1 MSLLKKYVQELEDQG
16 SVEALPAFL
25 EFFINDVMIKFELK
39 PMRKEFLKGYA
50 SFSKKFTHKELRKIA
65 LKSCAYYSAITD
77 SVFLLINRFFPDEGS
92 CVTTIV
98 DIDGYDVFVNL
109 RNDPFVDIIS

>member
-1 MSLLKKYVQELEDQG
+1 MFMLNEYVQNLEERG
-16 SVEALPAFL
+16 SIFSGSDDFESS
-25 EFFINDVMIKFELK
+25 INEVMIQFQLK
-39 PMRKEFLKGYA
+39 PMRKELLKGYA

-77 SVFLLINRFFPDEGS
+77 SVFLLITRFFPDEGS
-92 CVTTIV
+92 CVATIV

-109 RNDPFVDIIS
+109 RNDPFVEIIS